1 MDSELKRD
9 LVKQG
14 LLMLAAACLP
24 LLSFALPLTSP
35 SFAGRLFLL
44 VMPLVYVLF
53 CLFVLIRG
61 STRVIWVLPIPKALR
76 AVLFW
81 LWLILYPLLC
91 WGWLLQCTL
100 FLMTGRNR

>member
-1 MDSELKRD
+1 MESELKRD

-14 LLMLAAACLP
+14 ILMLAAACLP
-24 LLSFALPLTSP
+24 LLSFAVPLTSP
-35 SFAGRLFLL
+35 RL
-44 VMPLVYVLF
+44 PLFVLPAYVLF

-76 AVLFW
+76 AVLLW